1 VKTIKLLAPIF
12 CFLSSPLLAQND
24 AALSNLL
31 FTPVPVSIA
40 DNSVLVSEGILD
52 DARRSAEENIPR
64 LMERINAAE
73 MLELPDPDQVQ
84 RINTLGLALQ
94 TLGRH
99 EEALERFAEASALAV
114 DIHGEGALEQIP
126 SLEQSILSHLALN
139 EIDAVTEKEEFIY
152 ALRVENFAADSPEMY
167 SAMTNLADWYTAAY
181 FKINYLDNS
190 RRQNIRSTTT
200 QRAQRQIGIEGGN
213 ASMQAIADGSV
224 RDVNINDVID
234 LRLRKIDDLY
244 EEYQES
250 YTSNT
255 TLNIAVEVAR
265 RIARLAYHAEQ
276 EMNLER
282 YLNDYDPNYT
292 GSREEA
298 VRNSEE
304 RRDESYNSGERAL
317 EYVADLI
324 ASVEDISAQQLA
336 LAMLDLAD
344 WDLAYGR
351 SASAREYYRVAY
363 QVLRDDNF
371 NDASIDAALAP
382 TIPVPI
388 PRIAAF
394 PATPQTAGGQ
404 GLSQIQSFKG
414 YIDISFTIDELG
426 NASGINFL
434 GSTEDE
440 NSNRIQNLLETFIR
454 MNKYR
459 PLLQGGEL
467 NAMTTM
473 NLRYYYNY

>member
-1 VKTIKLLAPIF
+1 M
-12 CFLSSPLLAQND
+12 QN
-24 AALSNLL
+24 
-31 FTPVPVSIA
+31 
-40 DNSVLVSEGILD
+40 
-52 DARRSAEENIPR
+52 R
-64 LMERINAAE
+64 
-73 MLELPDPDQVQ
+73 
-84 RINTLGLALQ
+84 
-94 TLGRH
+94 
-99 EEALERFAEASALAV
+99 
-114 DIHGEGALEQIP
+114 
-126 SLEQSILSHLALN
+126 
-139 EIDAVTEKEEFIY
+139 
-152 ALRVENFAADSPEMY
+152 
-167 SAMTNLADWYTAAY
+167 
-181 FKINYLDNS
+181 
-190 RRQNIRSTTT
+190 
-200 QRAQRQIGIEGGN
+200 
-213 ASMQAIADGSV
+213 
-224 RDVNINDVID
+224 
-234 LRLRKIDDLY
+234 
-244 EEYQES
+244 
-250 YTSNT
+250 
-255 TLNIAVEVAR
+255 
-265 RIARLAYHAEQ
+265 